1 MTRPRRYSSPVCY
14 ANETRVE
21 QAGRTQPRIRIKR
34 VYEPPARGDGFR
46 VLVDRLWPR
55 GVKKEAGLM
64 DAWARDLAPS
74 TELRKW
80 FGHEPGRWTEFRSR
94 YRAELKE
101 HEDELSALRARAA
114 KRPVTL
120 LYAARDPE
128 HNHALVL
135 QEVLG
140 KS

>member
-14 ANETRVE
+14 ANETGAE
-21 QAGRTQPRIRIKR
+21 QPGRTQPRIRIKR
-34 VYEPPARGDGFR
+34 VYEPPERGDGFR

-55 GVKKEAGLM
+55 GVRKDAGLM

-74 TELRKW
+74 NELRKW
-80 FGHEPGRWTEFRSR
+80 FGHEPGRWTEFRAR

-101 HEDELSALRARAA
+101 HEDELIALKARAA
-114 KRPVTL
+114 KKPLTL

-128 HNHALVL
+128 HNHARVL
-135 QEVLG
+135 QEVIG